1 MDASDVI
8 RRRQQL
14 AQYIGYKVVQSRE
27 QPTVPF
33 STPCT
38 FYASTV
44 IHNFTTYDAY
54 NNIRQGLLYS
64 VSSCT

>member
-8 RRRQQL
+8 RRNQQL
-14 AQYIGYKVVQSRE
+14 AQYIGYKVVESIA

-38 FYASTV
+38 FDASTV
-44 IHNFTTYDAY
+44 VHNFTSYELY
-54 NNIRQGLLYS
+54 NNIRKGLFYS
-64 VSSCT
+64 VSSCS